1 MNTQETETVTT
12 PSYVTNKLA
21 YSVKEAAKAIG
32 VSEDVMY
39 ELVHREDFPKI
50 NLGRRIIIP
59 AQLLIAWL
67 QTEATK

>member
-1 MNTQETETVTT
+1 MDKHENKTVT
-12 PSYVTNKLA
+12 PSCVTNKLA

-39 ELVHREDFPKI
+39 QLVHREDFPKI

>member
-1 MNTQETETVTT
+1 MNTQKTETITT

>member
-1 MNTQETETVTT
+1 MDKHENKTVT
-12 PSYVTNKLA
+12 PPACVTNKLA

-39 ELVHREDFPKI
+39 QLVHREDFPKI
-50 NLGRRIIIP
+50 ILGRRIIIP

-67 QTEATK
+67 QTEGTK